1 MTKWH
6 STRYPGIRYRE
17 HLIRKHGV
25 QRDKYFTIRYQ
36 IAGKRIE
43 ESLGWLTQG
52 WTLQKANARLSE
64 IKENQRTGRGPQSL
78 KEKRDLLKIKLKK
91 EQAEQQRQ
99 DKENILFNTYFID
112 NYFPTAQT
120 SKAFDTCRT
129 ELLYFKN
136 WISPAFK
143 NKSFKDIAPFHCEQ
157 IKKNM
162 LDAGRAPRTLQ
173 YCFAI
178 VRQIWNMA
186 KRDSLIDTESP
197 TKGVKIPK
205 IDNKRLRFLSHDE
218 ADILLKELSK
228 RSRQLHDESLL
239 SLHCGLRAG
248 EIFNLTW
255 NDVDIEN
262 GLLTLR
268 DAKVGTR
275 TAYMTKGVK
284 AMLTGR
290 QPLAENK
297 FVFSDRNGK
306 KTRRVSNL
314 FVKIVKALK
323 LNSGVTDRRQKLVY
337 HSLRHTYASWL
348 VQSGVDLYQVKKLMG
363 HSTISQTE
371 RYSHLAPGN
380 LKNAV
385 RIFEK
390 DISKRKDNV
399 IELQKK
405 EGE

>member
-6 STRYPGIRYRE
+6 KAIYPGIRFRE
-17 HLIRKHGV
+17 HHTRKHGV
-25 QRDKYFTIRYQ
+25 QKDKYFAIRYQ
-36 IAGKRIE
+36 LAGKRTE
-43 ESLGWLTQG
+43 EGLGWASQG

-64 IKENQRTGRGPQSL
+64 IRENWRIGQGPQSL
-78 KEKRDLLKIKLKK
+78 KEKRDLLKTKLKK

-99 DKENILFNTYFID
+99 DKENILFNTYFVH

-129 ELLYFKN
+129 EMLYFKN

-143 NKSFKDIAPFHCEQ
+143 NKSFKDIAPFHCEK

-162 LDAGRAPRTLQ
+162 LDAGRAPRSLQ

-178 VRQIWNMA
+178 IRQIWNMA

-197 TKGVKIPK
+197 TKGVKRPK
-205 IDNKRLRFLSHDE
+205 IDNKRLRFLTHDE
-218 ADILLKELSK
+218 ADTLLKELAK
-228 RSRQLHDESLL
+228 RSMQLHDEALL

-248 EIFNLTW
+248 ETFNLTW
-255 NDVDIEN
+255 DDVDLEN

-268 DAKVGTR
+268 DAKAGTR

-290 QPLAENK
+290 KPLAENK
-297 FVFSDRNGK
+297 LVFPARDGK
-306 KTRRVSNL
+306 KTKRVSNL
-314 FVKIVKALK
+314 FVKVVEALK
-323 LNSGVTDRRQKLVY
+323 LNTGVTDRRQRLVF

-348 VQSGVDLYQVKKLMG
+348 VQSGIDLYQVKELIG

-385 RIFEK
+385 KVFEK
-390 DISKRKDNV
+390 NMSAKDDV
-399 IELQKK
+399 IELRKK
-405 EGE
+405 AT

>member
-17 HLIRKHGV
+17 HPTRKHGINK
-25 QRDKYFTIRYQ
+25 DKYFAIRYQ
-36 IAGKRIE
+36 LAGKRSE
-43 ESLGWLTQG
+43 EALGWLSQG

-64 IKENQRTGRGPQSL
+64 IKENWRIGQGPQSL
-78 KEKRDLLKIKLKK
+78 KEKRDLLKTKRKK
-91 EQAEQQRQ
+91 EQIEKEKQ
-99 DKENILFNTYFID
+99 DKENILFNVYFMD

-120 SKAFDTCRT
+120 SKATETCRT

-136 WISPAFK
+136 WIAPAFK
-143 NKSFKDIAPFHCEQ
+143 NKSFKDIAPFHCEKL
-157 IKKNM
+157 KKKL

-178 VRQIWNMA
+178 IRQIWNMA
-186 KRDSLIDTESP
+186 KRDSLINTEAP
-197 TKGVKIPK
+197 TKYVSIPK

-218 ADILLKELSK
+218 ADILLEELKK
-228 RSRQLHDESLL
+228 RSMQLHSMALL

-248 EIFNLTW
+248 EAFSLGW
-255 NDVDIEN
+255 NDVDLEY

-268 DAKVGTR
+268 DAKAGTR
-275 TAYMTKGVK
+275 QAYMTEKVK
-284 AMLTGR
+284 DMLADR
-290 QPLAENK
+290 KQLAKNK
-297 FVFSDRNGK
+297 FVFPDRNGK
-306 KTRRVSNL
+306 KTKRISNV
-314 FVKIVKALK
+314 FVKVVNALK

-348 VQSGVDLYQVKKLMG
+348 VQSGVDLYQVKELMG

-380 LKNAV
+380 LKDAV
-385 RIFEK
+385 KILEESMSVK
-390 DISKRKDNV
+390 NNV
-399 IELQKK
+399 VELQKQK
-405 EGE
+405 K

>member
-17 HLIRKHGV
+17 HPTRKHGINK
-25 QRDKYFTIRYQ
+25 DKYFAIRYQ
-36 IAGKRIE
+36 LAGKRSE
-43 ESLGWLTQG
+43 EALGWLSQG

-64 IKENQRTGRGPQSL
+64 IKENWRIGQGPQSL
-78 KEKRDLLKIKLKK
+78 KEKRDLLKTKRKK
-91 EQAEQQRQ
+91 EQIEKEKQ
-99 DKENILFNTYFID
+99 DKENILFNVYFMD

-120 SKAFDTCRT
+120 SKATETCRT

-136 WISPAFK
+136 WIAPAFK
-143 NKSFKDIAPFHCEQ
+143 NKSFKDIAPFHCEKL
-157 IKKNM
+157 KKKL

-178 VRQIWNMA
+178 IRQIWNMA
-186 KRDSLIDTESP
+186 KRDSLINTEAP
-197 TKGVKIPK
+197 TKYVSIPK

-218 ADILLKELSK
+218 ADILLEELKK
-228 RSRQLHDESLL
+228 RSMQLHSMALL

-248 EIFNLTW
+248 EAFSLGW
-255 NDVDIEN
+255 NDVDLEY

-268 DAKVGTR
+268 DAKAGTR
-275 TAYMTKGVK
+275 QAYMTEKVK
-284 AMLTGR
+284 DMLADR
-290 QPLAENK
+290 KQLAKNK
-297 FVFSDRNGK
+297 FVFPDRNGK
-306 KTRRVSNL
+306 KTKRISNV
-314 FVKIVKALK
+314 FVKVVNALK

-348 VQSGVDLYQVKKLMG
+348 VQSGVDLYQVKELMG

-380 LKNAV
+380 LKDAV
-385 RIFEK
+385 KILEESMSVK
-390 DISKRKDNV
+390 NNV
-399 IELQKK
+399 VELQKK
-405 EGE
+405 RG